1 MIYRVLLYSGTIY
14 KVYKNLYNAIKFF
27 WQGWKISMKQ
37 GSVKLIPIQTK
48 TFSIDLNTNGNF
60 YENHEAKTNL
70 IFSSCIKNSYML
82 NLRYSAG
89 SSCGR

>member
-1 MIYRVLLYSGTIY
+1 
-14 KVYKNLYNAIKFF
+14 
-27 WQGWKISMKQ
+27 MKQ

-70 IFSSCIKNSYML
+70 IFSSCIKKKLFLL
-82 NLRYSAG
+82 NF
-89 SSCGR
+89 